1 MGNKFFKKMLNIIGL
16 DEDVVYE
23 DYEPEEEV
31 HDTLNVNEDTDHRS
45 AVRQRKKAKVVN
57 LHTTK
62 QMRIVLYQP
71 FSYEDC
77 QNIVDNLRNRKP
89 VIVNLE
95 SMDVELA
102 KKTLNFL
109 SGAVYALDG
118 VIQKISKV
126 IFLLAPNNVDI
137 SGNIPEELMTDQY
150 FPFYQ
155 DEE

>member
-1 MGNKFFKKMLNIIGL
+1 VENKFFKKMLNIIGL
-16 DEDVVYE
+16 EENVVYE
-23 DYEPEEEV
+23 DYEPEENTQ
-31 HDTLNVNEDTDHRS
+31 DTLNINEDTAYRS
-45 AVRQRKKAKVVN
+45 TVRQGRKAKVVN

-62 QMRIVLYQP
+62 QMRIVLFQP

-95 SMDVELA
+95 AMDVELA
-102 KKTLNFL
+102 KRTLNFL

-118 VIQKISKV
+118 IIQKVSKG

-150 FPFYQ
+150 FPFCQ